1 MRARYFFLV
10 AVVTAGLFSAMV
22 IRSAQGD
29 VRSAQGEPGRTLMFR
44 VPPPPP
50 RDHVHVD
57 VPPHGLSLGDRD
69 LGAVSLRRNGALS
82 GRALVVCT
90 INDASFQ
97 GLQCDWTL
105 VLRKGQITG
114 QGGGLDRKLPH
125 ATSPRNDVFAVT
137 GGTGI
142 YAGASGTLA
151 IRHGS
156 HADFFTVTLRR

>member
-1 MRARYFFLV
+1 MIALGVMLV
-10 AVVTAGLFSAMV
+10 GVVVTVPSAV
-22 IRSAQGD
+22 AQVGGGAD
-29 VRSAQGEPGRTLMFR
+29 KAARTLVFR
-44 VPPPPP
+44 VPPAPP

-69 LGAVSLRRNGALS
+69 LGAVSLRRNGALF

-90 INDASFQ
+90 INDASFE

-125 ATSPRNDVFAVT
+125 APSPGNDVFAVT

-142 YAGASGTLA
+142 YTGASGTLT

-156 HADFFTVTLRR
+156 HADFFTVTLQK